1 MGAAGLPRILPPLAA
16 LLLLCINGP
25 IFALC
30 QNGDG
35 PGSGAGTG
43 GGEPATLTDFY
54 SRLGPDAFS
63 VDYRAAAPDVDEAL
77 GSLTALDGRRLGA
90 IRSRRADGAA
100 IFVRLAP
107 CSIAPHFHPRST
119 EWYVPIKGRV
129 LLRTLREATGGN
141 APRDD
146 VVIQSNI
153 GPGEVAIVPPAYLHS
168 TINPTCQETELL
180 TFYPEGDPGL
190 FTAQQLYLLSAPEI
204 RAVTGQNESEIAN
217 RRGGLGAGPPVF
229 LPFDCTSEGGDLPYD
244 CECSGPNPCG

>member
-90 IRSRRADGAA
+90 IRSR
-100 IFVRLAP
+100 
-107 CSIAPHFHPRST
+107 
-119 EWYVPIKGRV
+119 YVPIKGRV